1 MSGVEVEIHGRHYSV
16 ACAPGQEQRLAQ
28 LGARLDK
35 RVRQIAGA
43 VGDVGDTRLLLIA
56 ALALMDE
63 IDAARMIPERDRV
76 EARAAT
82 ALTDAAAR
90 IEALAS
96 RLETAQKQD

>member
-1 MSGVEVEIHGRHYSV
+1 MSGVEVDIYGKRYSV
-16 ACAPGQEQRLAQ
+16 ACAPGQEKRLAE

-35 RVRQIAGA
+35 RVRQISGA
-43 VGDVGDTRLLLIA
+43 VGDVGEARLLLIA

-63 IDAARMIPERDRV
+63 IDAARMIPERTLV